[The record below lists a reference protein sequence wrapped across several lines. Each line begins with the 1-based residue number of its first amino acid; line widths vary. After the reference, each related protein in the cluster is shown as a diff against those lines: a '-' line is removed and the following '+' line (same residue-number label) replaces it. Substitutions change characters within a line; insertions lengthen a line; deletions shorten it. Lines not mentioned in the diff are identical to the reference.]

1 MEPANGIP
9 ELAEWT
15 DIKDI
20 ERQLIGAM
28 DVLVDDDTDHVLA
41 RRALARTIASMR
53 AEKSWEQEDILNRR
67 FAYQLSSFHFLGS
80 GVIA

>member
-1 MEPANGIP
+1 MEPADGIP
-9 ELAEWT
+9 ELAGWA

-28 DVLVDDDTDHVLA
+28 DTLVDDDTDHVLA

-53 AEKSWEQEDILNRR
+53 AEKSWENEDVINRR
-67 FAYQLSSFHFLGS
+67 FAMQLASFHFVGA
-80 GVIA
+80 GIIT

>member
-9 ELAEWT
+9 DMAGWA

-20 ERQLIGAM
+20 ERQLISAM
-28 DVLVDDDTDHVLA
+28 DTLVDDDVDHVLA

-53 AEKSWEQEDILNRR
+53 AEKSWKNEDVINRR
-67 FAYQLSSFHFLGS
+67 FAMQLSSFHLLES
-80 GVIA
+80 GIIS

>member
-1 MEPANGIP
+1 MEPASGIP
-9 ELAEWT
+9 EMAGWA

-28 DVLVDDDTDHVLA
+28 DTLVDNDVDHVLA

-53 AEKSWEQEDILNRR
+53 AEKSWENEDVINRR
-67 FAYQLSSFHFLGS
+67 FVMHLSSFHLIES
-80 GVIA
+80 GILS